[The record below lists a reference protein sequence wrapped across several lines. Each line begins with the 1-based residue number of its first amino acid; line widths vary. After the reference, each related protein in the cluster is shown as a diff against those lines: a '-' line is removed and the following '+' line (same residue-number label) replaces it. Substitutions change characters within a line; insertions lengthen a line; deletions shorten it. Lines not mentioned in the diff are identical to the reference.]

1 MKKLYLLLAALVVLV
16 VALSSGFACY
26 SFGYEPKIR

>member
-26 SFGYEPKIR
+26 SLGYEPKLR

>member
-26 SFGYEPKIR
+26 GWGYEPKMR

>member
-1 MKKLYLLLAALVVLV
+1 MKKLYLLLATIVVLV

-26 SFGYEPKIR
+26 TYGYEPKMR

>member
-1 MKKLYLLLAALVVLV
+1 MKKLNLLLAALVVML

-26 SFGYEPKIR
+26 GMGYEPKIR